1 MEGELPLQWCVCAG
15 VPGSIDPDHGND
27 PGLLAPP
34 QASSYS
40 LPAPGMHKLKL
51 WGEVQ
56 GRGQSQLWQQH
67 PTLLQWGHPLT
78 LCSVL
83 QRQPDRPSFLCCFF
97 FFFFCHE
104 SLHQNPGLQT
114 SGLISSALPW
124 RPVLAWYADPA
135 PPVCFLPSPAWLPIK
150 P

>member
-51 WGEVQ
+51 
-56 GRGQSQLWQQH
+56 
-67 PTLLQWGHPLT
+67 
-78 LCSVL
+78 
-83 QRQPDRPSFLCCFF
+83 
-97 FFFFCHE
+97 
-104 SLHQNPGLQT
+104 
-114 SGLISSALPW
+114 
-124 RPVLAWYADPA
+124 
-135 PPVCFLPSPAWLPIK
+135 
-150 P
+150 

>member
-97 FFFFCHE
+97 FFFSAMSHFTRTLACRLQAWFPQHCPE
-104 SLHQNPGLQT
+104 DQSWPGMRTL
-114 SGLISSALPW
+114 LPQCASY
-124 RPVLAWYADPA
+124 PVLPDYQ
-135 PPVCFLPSPAWLPIK
+135 
-150 P
+150 